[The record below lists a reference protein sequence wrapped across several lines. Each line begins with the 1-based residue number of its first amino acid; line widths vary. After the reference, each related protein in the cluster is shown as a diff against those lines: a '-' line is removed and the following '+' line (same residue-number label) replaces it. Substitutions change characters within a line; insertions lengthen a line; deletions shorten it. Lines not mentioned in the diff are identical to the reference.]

1 MQSRWTQYAQKCVK
15 SVNLEGGVRVPFEDS
30 VITVKLPTTQDR
42 VEKKEETGRV
52 FKKEQNILVE
62 DLRITLRL
70 QAQDTAVHCILMQ
83 IVKKKGECW
92 FNKKIGAIKDINMNI
107 IAVRGNHLKYW

>member
-42 VEKKEETGRV
+42 VEEKEETGRV

-62 DLRITLRL
+62 DLHITLIL

-83 IVKKKGECW
+83 IVKKRE
-92 FNKKIGAIKDINMNI
+92 NVDLTKK
-107 IAVRGNHLKYW
+107 